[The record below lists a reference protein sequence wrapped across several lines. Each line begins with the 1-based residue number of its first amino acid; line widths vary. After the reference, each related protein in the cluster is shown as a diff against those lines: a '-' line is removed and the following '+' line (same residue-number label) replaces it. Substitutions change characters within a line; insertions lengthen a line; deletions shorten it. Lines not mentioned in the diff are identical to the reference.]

1 MCKQRTIRFKTDGC
15 CSIVSFPSVNPERRK
30 KGDEVI
36 ENLDSAEDGEAS
48 EETHGASDKAEL
60 SFQCQFDVPLNL
72 VVAGR
77 DKVDLDQVQWEKP
90 FGRS

>member
-1 MCKQRTIRFKTDGC
+1 MISNTPC
-15 CSIVSFPSVNPERRK
+15 CAFEKSKFCFGQNSFNSGNSERHEELE
-30 KGDEVI
+30 DVVDD
-36 ENLDSAEDGEAS
+36 LDPAEDGEAG

-77 DKVDLDQVQWEKP
+77 DKVDLDQVQWREP
-90 FGRS
+90 FG

>member
-1 MCKQRTIRFKTDGC
+1 M
-15 CSIVSFPSVNPERRK
+15 
-30 KGDEVI
+30 I
-36 ENLDSAEDGEAS
+36 ENLDSAEDGKAG

-77 DKVDLDQVQWEKP
+77 DKVDLDQVQRRKP